1 MNMRNGLFTMSAV
14 ALAALLTAC
23 GGEEVKQAAPDC
35 VFPDAPNTPAPGW
48 ICDEPVEGVEV
59 SAVGVAEKSAA
70 GHSFMKNMASTD
82 ARVQLAQSMKVHVQN
97 MVKQYAETT
106 GAASTETVDKVNTS
120 VTKQITDQ
128 TLVGTKVFLWIIAL
142 FGIKIRMQVAKIENV
157 ILATLE
163 WEVSSHPAQE
173 GQLLGETGL
182 QDGRL
187 GVSGNLLHHELG
199 EARHQNHC
207 QKQNGEQDLEPGG
220 NSLHELFLCRCQVV

>member
-1 MNMRNGLFTMSAV
+1 MITKNSLFTMSAI

-23 GGEEVKQAAPDC
+23 AGEEVKEVAEC
-35 VFPDAPNTPAPGW
+35 VFPDAPDAPAPGW

-82 ARVQLAQSMKVHVQN
+82 ARVQMAQAMKVHVQN

-128 TLVGTKVFLWIIAL
+128 TLVGTKIF
-142 FGIKIRMQVAKIENV
+142 KTR
-157 ILATLE
+157 
-163 WEVSSHPAQE
+163 VSPTGSLYV
-173 GQLLGETGL
+173 LLGMDANATATAT
-182 QDGRL
+182 QDALKTSMNNDQALWQQFKAKKGQD
-187 GVSGNLLHHELG
+187 ELAAAIAAG
-199 EARHQNHC
+199 
-207 QKQNGEQDLEPGG
+207 KQ
-220 NSLHELFLCRCQVV
+220 